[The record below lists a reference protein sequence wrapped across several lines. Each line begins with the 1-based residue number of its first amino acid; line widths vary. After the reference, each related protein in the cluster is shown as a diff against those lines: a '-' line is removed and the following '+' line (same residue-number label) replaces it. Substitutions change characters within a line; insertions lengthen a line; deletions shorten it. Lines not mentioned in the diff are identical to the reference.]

1 MPQKRAAY
9 KAMRQSKKQHL
20 RNVKITSEVKT
31 FIKKFDSL
39 LSEKKFDEAKTF
51 LRAVSSKLDKAT
63 SKGVMRKNTVSRKI
77 SRLFKKLSQATNPK
91 K

>member
-31 FIKKFDSL
+31 FIKKFNSL
-39 LSEKKFDEAKTF
+39 LSEKKFDEAKAS
-51 LRAVSSKLDKAT
+51 LRAVSSKLDKAS
-63 SKGVMRKNTVSRKI
+63 SKGVIRKNTVSRKI
-77 SRLFKKLSQATNPK
+77 SRLSKKLSQATNPK

>member
-1 MPQKRAAY
+1 MAQKRAAY

-20 RNVKITSEVKT
+20 RNVKITSEIKT
-31 FIKKFDSL
+31 FVKKFNVL
-39 LSEKKFDEAKTF
+39 LSEKKFDEAKTY

-63 SKGVMRKNTVSRKI
+63 SKGVIRKNTVSSKI
-77 SRLFKKLSQATNPK
+77 SRLSKTLSRAAIPK